1 MSVTDDLN
9 FAQSSLNKRLVTQSE
24 EDALRLLGV
33 NVETIDSTRLV
44 GTYTS
49 RIAKNEEEFHSKAYR
64 RSKKSCSYIV
74 QFCMSSQNEYHY
86 GEIQE
91 FASIKNVHVAFV
103 KRFPSVVTNICQN
116 VIAAPND
123 ENVQDLVTSMVLGAH
138 HVPVAD
144 NNDSVLEAV
153 LCENILAKCIV
164 VKANEAFVHFYM
176 TPVIDVNCT

>member
-9 FAQSSLNKRLVTQSE
+9 FAQSSLNERLVTQSE
-24 EDALRLLGV
+24 DDALRLLGV

-74 QFCMSSQNEYHY
+74 QFCTSSQNEYHY
-86 GEIQE
+86 GEVQE

-103 KRFPSVVTNICQN
+103 KCFPSVVTNICQN
-116 VIAAPND
+116 AIAAPSD